1 MANRFWV
8 PGGNGSW
15 ASTTNWSTSSGGA
28 SGASAP
34 GTGDDVFFDVN
45 SGGSA
50 YTVNVDSSGQTCRH
64 FSVDADAAVY
74 MTFAGTWALT
84 VRGNFALSSG
94 MGFTY
99 SSTLNFLQ
107 GAGSLD
113 IDAQGVSMP
122 CTVTITPSNNA
133 AVYNLQS
140 ALNLTGFSSALNILR
155 GVFNTNGYAIT
166 TGQFVSTGTASR
178 QINPS
183 SSTIALTRIGSGSA
197 APLNFGGFN
206 LTVYEGTATWVFAGG
221 SSSTNREAITAG
233 VNFWN
238 WAVQTLGTGELHVKG
253 GGQWVNTFSIN
264 PGRTVKFDKNI
275 GISIANPE
283 WIGTTG
289 NLITIDTIDGLD
301 QFTVI
306 SGLGQI
312 VSCDYLNLT
321 NCHAFET
328 NTWYAGANSTNGG
341 NNNNWIFTAPPSGP
355 PYDSVDGVAST
366 GIAAFDRVA
375 WSNISTIK

>member
-1 MANRFWV
+1 MARYWV

-15 ASTTNWSTSSGGA
+15 ASTTNWSTTSGGA
-28 SGASAP
+28 SGASVP
-34 GTGDDVFFDVN
+34 STGDDVFFDVN
-45 SGGSA
+45 SGSSA
-50 YTVNVDSSGQTCRH
+50 YTVNVNSSGQTCRD
-64 FSVDADAAVY
+64 FTVTSDAATY
-74 MTFAGTWALT
+74 MTFAGTWGFA
-84 VRGNFALSSG
+84 VRGNFILSSG
-94 MGFTY
+94 MNFTY
-99 SSTLNFLQ
+99 SSTISFVQ
-107 GAGSLD
+107 GAGTLD
-113 IDAQGVSMP
+113 IDTQGVAMP

-133 AVYNLQS
+133 SVYNMQS

-155 GVFNTNGYAIT
+155 GTFNTNGYSIT
-166 TGQFVSTGTASR
+166 TNRFVSTGTTSR
-178 QINPS
+178 IINPS
-183 SSTIALTRIGSGSA
+183 SSTITLTGVGSGSS

-233 VNFWN
+233 VNFSN

-253 GGQWVNTFSIN
+253 GGQWLGTFSIN

-275 GISIANPE
+275 GISIVNPQ
-283 WIGTTG
+283 WVGTAG
-289 NLITIDTIDGLD
+289 NLITINTIDGLD

-355 PYDSVDGVAST
+355 AYDSVDGVPAS
-366 GIAAFDRVA
+366 GIAEFDRVA
-375 WSNISTIK
+375 WSDISTIK